1 MTVPTASQS
10 QLIEA
15 LLTLAAVLLQVTL
28 LGIAIRTYRSQR
40 TEPVRLLM
48 LACICYV
55 VPHVF
60 EFLVY
65 FVPGFLHADKIR
77 LGYFRPIWWMQSLDQ
92 SSLILFLLFMIWAL
106 RAFTTKGNQQ

>member
-1 MTVPTASQS
+1 MTVPIASQS

-15 LLTLAAVLLQVTL
+15 LLTLAAVPPSSDTSRHRDSDLPF
-28 LGIAIRTYRSQR
+28 AAYRTSASFDAG
-40 TEPVRLLM
+40 LHLH
-48 LACICYV
+48 V